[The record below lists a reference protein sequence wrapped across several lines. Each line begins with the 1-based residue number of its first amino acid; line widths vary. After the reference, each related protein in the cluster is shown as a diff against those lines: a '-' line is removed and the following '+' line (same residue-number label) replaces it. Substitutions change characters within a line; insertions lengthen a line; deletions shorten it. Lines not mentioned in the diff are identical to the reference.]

1 MKKIGI
7 ILVVVFMIL
16 VAGYLYL
23 FQGHREIST
32 EKAKFKIDVVFLK
45 NEFTTDAIK
54 ANKKYLD
61 KTIQI
66 SGKVTSYDAN
76 AKTIVLDD
84 IIFATFLTNNKND
97 VKIGNTLTI
106 KGRFVGYDDLLE
118 QYKLDQ
124 ITIVE

>member
-7 ILVVVFMIL
+7 ILVVIFVIL
-16 VAGYLYL
+16 IAGYLYL

-32 EKAKFKIDVVFLK
+32 EKAKFKIDVAFLK
-45 NEFTTDAIK
+45 NEFTADANK

-76 AKTIVLDD
+76 AKTIV
-84 IIFATFLTNNKND
+84 
-97 VKIGNTLTI
+97 
-106 KGRFVGYDDLLE
+106 
-118 QYKLDQ
+118 
-124 ITIVE
+124 